1 MKYECTRPHPARLRR
16 SAAYCQDCKL
26 LLSNK
31 SGGSQSSDCL
41 LQTQWLI
48 WACIT
53 YSEQSQFQYYRKFQ
67 IWTLRKIQFPFAES
81 QIPDASLTILFRRL
95 LPTECRDGSPA
106 ACENCAKRSSLSPN
120 ASFRSISRLGE
131 DVCSHPA
138 CLAQRKRKSV
148 WLFRPRSLSETI
160 RRAKSFTQAGKSSLG
175 LQNYGAHHQER

>member
-1 MKYECTRPHPARLRR
+1 MHPPTPRSLAEKRCLLRR
-16 SAAYCQDCKL
+16 LATAEL

-31 SGGSQSSDCL
+31 SRGSRSSDCL
-41 LQTQWLI
+41 LQTQWVI

-81 QIPDASLTILFRRL
+81 QIPHVSPTILFRRL

-106 ACENCAKRSSLSPN
+106 ACEYCAKRISLSPN
-120 ASFRSISRLGE
+120 ASFRSHLALGGRRLLTSCLLGE
-131 DVCSHPA
+131 EEVRMALPP
-138 CLAQRKRKSV
+138 QIP
-148 WLFRPRSLSETI
+148 FRHSPPCEE
-160 RRAKSFTQAGKSSLG
+160 FYAGRESSLG